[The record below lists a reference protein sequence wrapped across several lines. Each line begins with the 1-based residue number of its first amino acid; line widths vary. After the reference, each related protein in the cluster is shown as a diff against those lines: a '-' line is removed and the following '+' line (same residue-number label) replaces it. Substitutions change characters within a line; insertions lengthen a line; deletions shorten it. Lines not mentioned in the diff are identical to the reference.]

1 MGKEQPSQL
10 VTISPSQCQL
20 NKTKPTIVPAPLAQ
34 EKFLNHSGVNQER
47 GVSRVVCKH
56 RDQADHRDVG
66 KRLLVRRCG
75 RLARDLFTPLDAP
88 TPGLRKRLQQRAIAR
103 QVLSEECED
112 LLPVVTSEAE
122 FDPVARRVQRDLK
135 LTLAVARGEETEVKP
150 MEQKKVVSRVSMFL
164 KRKTISDFM
173 VSIVSRG
180 QWVSAFSH
188 WKQIVESTKSQH
200 EPLVIPAVQT
210 TSTSVCKDIKSS
222 YGATIAGFCAAWEK
236 VISRHES
243 LVATSLAVAAG
254 ASLPLV
260 AVS

>member
-1 MGKEQPSQL
+1 M
-10 VTISPSQCQL
+10 
-20 NKTKPTIVPAPLAQ
+20 
-34 EKFLNHSGVNQER
+34 LNHPGVNQE
-47 GVSRVVCKH
+47 GDTSRVVCNH
-56 RDQADHRDVG
+56 REQADNRRDTG

-75 RLARDLFTPLDAP
+75 KLARDLFAPLDAP

-103 QVLSEECED
+103 QILSQECED

-135 LTLAVARGEETEVKP
+135 LTLAVTRGEETESKP
-150 MEQKKVVSRVSMFL
+150 MDQKKVVSRVSMFL

-180 QWVSAFSH
+180 QGVSAFSH
-188 WKQIVESTKSQH
+188 WKQVTKSKHKLQNTTTVPTT
-200 EPLVIPAVQT
+200 PLCKDV
-210 TSTSVCKDIKSS
+210 TST